1 MDKPEKIEQEIEQEI
16 EELKNKLKASKL
28 HYQYEPVCDDSF
40 SEDMIGFF
48 NLGNTRKILKL
59 LYDGKKLQYRHGVY
73 GNVAVY
79 MNPQRN
85 RILVSE
91 NKFINEDNI
100 MSFIVWLVG
109 KWYLDIES

>member
-1 MDKPEKIEQEIEQEI
+1 MDKP
-16 EELKNKLKASKL
+16 KASKL
-28 HYQYEPVCDDSF
+28 HYQYESVCDDSF
-40 SEDMIGFF
+40 SDDMIGFF
-48 NLGNTRKILKL
+48 NLGNTRKILTL
-59 LYDGKKLQYRHGVY
+59 LYDGKKLQYRHEVY
-73 GNVAVY
+73 GIVEVY

-91 NKFINEDNI
+91 NKFITEDNI